1 MGNVGRLCVIPVKA
15 DFGRFGGLSRL
26 VGITYHLH
34 DETRLKRKFGKI
46 KERPV
51 VSRAVL
57 LVVRFNPLVLLKC
70 PAGKK
75 TIKK

>member
-1 MGNVGRLCVIPVKA
+1 MPV
-15 DFGRFGGLSRL
+15 
-26 VGITYHLH
+26 
-34 DETRLKRKFGKI
+34 KRKFGKI

-57 LVVRFNPLVLLKC
+57 LVARFNPLVLLKC

-75 TIKK
+75 TIKNKKKFWKLEKRLYLCNRLRI